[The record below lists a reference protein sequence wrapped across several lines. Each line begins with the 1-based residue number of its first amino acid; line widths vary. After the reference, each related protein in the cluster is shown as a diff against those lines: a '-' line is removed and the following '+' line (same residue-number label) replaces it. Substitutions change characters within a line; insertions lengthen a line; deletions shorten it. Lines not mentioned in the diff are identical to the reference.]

1 MYRFGFNHRAGRDI
15 MATIRRPRARSTRL
29 YPARTRSGRHA
40 TITTGQGSC
49 MRTCA
54 DAQ

>member
-15 MATIRRPRARSTRL
+15 MATIRPPRARSTRPD
-29 YPARTRSGRHA
+29 PARTRSDRQA
-40 TITTGQGSC
+40 TMTTGQGSC